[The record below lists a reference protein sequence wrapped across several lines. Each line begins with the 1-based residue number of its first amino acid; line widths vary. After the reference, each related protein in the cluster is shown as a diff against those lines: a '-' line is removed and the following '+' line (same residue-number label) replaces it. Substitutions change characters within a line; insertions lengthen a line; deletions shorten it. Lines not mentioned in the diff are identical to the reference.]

1 MNSTYKLVFSAVLN
15 AWVAVAEHVRGR
27 GKQGT
32 VRLLCAAAVLAG
44 GAVVGT
50 AWAQAG
56 PPPAAKQLP
65 TGAQVAAGSV
75 SISQSQT
82 ATAASMAISQSSAK
96 AIVNWQT
103 FNVGANAKVSI
114 TQPSST
120 SVLLNRVQSSDPS
133 QIFG

>member
-32 VRLLCAAAVLAG
+32 VRLLSAAAVLAG
-44 GAVVGT
+44 GALGTMGTMGT

-75 SISQSQT
+75 SAAARAERSCGI
-82 ATAASMAISQSSAK
+82 ATSEAAGM
-96 AIVNWQT
+96 
-103 FNVGANAKVSI
+103 
-114 TQPSST
+114 
-120 SVLLNRVQSSDPS
+120 LM
-133 QIFG
+133 